1 MSRIGNNPVII
12 LPGVT
17 VSIQG
22 SDVRVKGKLGE
33 LAWTLPA
40 GINAEVKGDVVNVTR
55 LDDGRQSRSFHGLS
69 RSLVNNMVV
78 GVANGYTKSL
88 DIEGVGFKAE
98 LSGGPLMLSLGF
110 ADAKAYILPEGVK
123 VTIQNGGVRILIEG
137 VDKQLV
143 GRVAADIRSY
153 YPAEPYKGKGIR
165 YTGEQIR
172 RKEGKTVA

>member
-1 MSRIGNNPVII
+1 MSRIGNNPVSI
-12 LPGVT
+12 LAGVT

-22 SDVRVKGKLGE
+22 AEVSVKGKLGE
-33 LAWTLPA
+33 LAFTLPT
-40 GINAEVKGDVVNVTR
+40 GINAEVKGDVINVTR
-55 LDDGRQSRSFHGLS
+55 VDDSRQSRSFHGLA
-69 RSLVNNMVV
+69 RSLVDNMVI
-78 GVANGYTKSL
+78 GVANGYSKSL

-110 ADAKAYILPEGVK
+110 ADAKAYIIPDGVK
-123 VTIQNGGVRILIEG
+123 ITIQSGGVRILIEG

>member
-1 MSRIGNNPVII
+1 MSRIGNNPVSI

-17 VSIQG
+17 VTIKGAEVS
-22 SDVRVKGKLGE
+22 VKGKLGE
-33 LAWTLPA
+33 LAYTLPP
-40 GINAEVKGDVVNVTR
+40 GISAEMKGDLIVITR
-55 LDDGRQSRSFHGLS
+55 VDDSRQSRSFHGLA

-78 GVANGYTKSL
+78 GVANGYAKSL

-110 ADAKAYILPEGVK
+110 AEAKAYAVPTGAK
-123 VTIQNGGVRILIEG
+123 VTIQNQGVRILIEG